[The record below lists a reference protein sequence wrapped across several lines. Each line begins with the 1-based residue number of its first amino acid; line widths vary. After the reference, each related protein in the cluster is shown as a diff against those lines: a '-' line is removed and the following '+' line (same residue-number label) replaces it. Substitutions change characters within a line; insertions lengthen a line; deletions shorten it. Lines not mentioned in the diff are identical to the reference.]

1 MHADKN
7 MTEAETVS
15 HLESVELSMCG
26 RLAEQLSFVFFDLWT
41 AALNRLG
48 ISRIGG
54 RLVGF
59 LKHIRGADNL
69 ALGTKVLRASE

>member
-7 MTEAETVS
+7 MTEAETIS
-15 HLESVELSMCG
+15 HLESV
-26 RLAEQLSFVFFDLWT
+26 AEQLSFVFFDLWT

-48 ISRIGG
+48 TSRIGG

-69 ALGTKVLRASE
+69 GLGTKVLRASE